1 MKKFK
6 QMNILFFTEISPFP
20 INGGERIRSYGLLKS
35 LSELGYK
42 ITAIITNSDNV
53 DLANYKIKNVEY
65 KEYKIPNKSKFD
77 RITCLHYFKKDKQL
91 VLLLNQIIND
101 RKIDLAFLDY
111 AFIGQYIS
119 FFKQKNIPVIYGT
132 HNAQSFLTQQIPAK
146 GLLRKIRK
154 MQNVLMQKIH
164 ERIFFKK
171 ADQVIVVSNEDKE
184 LHSKFINPKKI
195 QIIPNFL
202 DETRY
207 NTDSCKKENYIVMTA
222 NFGAFMNING
232 LKWFIE
238 EVWNEELDTQ
248 LKFLLV
254 GKKSKETLVEIN
266 NSKLFKNII
275 AIGEVDNIN
284 PYISKAKA
292 SVIPLLE
299 GSGSRLKC
307 IEAMAL
313 KTPIISTSKGVEG
326 IQSNNVIINDS
337 PIDFRKT
344 LLNIDDIAISEESL
358 YNKFI
363 STYSIQAV
371 KPKLEKVIYK
381 AIND

>member
-42 ITAIITNSDNV
+42 ITAIIANSDNV
-53 DLANYKIKNVEY
+53 DLANYNIKNVEY

-91 VLLLNQIIND
+91 VLLFNQIIND
-101 RKIDLAFLDY
+101 RKIDLTFLDY

-132 HNAQSFLTQQIPAK
+132 HNAQSFLTQQMPTK
-146 GLLRKIRK
+146 GLFRKLRK

-164 ERIFFKK
+164 ERIFLKK

-184 LHSKFINPKKI
+184 LYSKFINPKKI

-207 NTDSCKKENYIVMTA
+207 NTDSYEKENYIVMTA
-222 NFGAFMNING
+222 NFGAFMNFHG

-238 EVWNEELDTQ
+238 EVWNEELDTK

-254 GKKSKETLVEIN
+254 GKKSEEALVEIN

-292 SVIPLLE
+292 SVIPLLK

-337 PIDFRKT
+337 SIDFRKT
-344 LLNIDDIAISEESL
+344 LLNIDNITISEESL
-358 YNKFI
+358 YNEFI
-363 STYSIQAV
+363 SSYSIQAV

>member
-42 ITAIITNSDNV
+42 ITAIIANSDNV

-77 RITCLHYFKKDKQL
+77 RITCLHYFKEDKQL
-91 VLLLNQIIND
+91 VLLFNQIIND

-132 HNAQSFLTQQIPAK
+132 HNAQSFLTQQMPTK
-146 GLLRKIRK
+146 GLFRKLRK

-207 NTDSCKKENYIVMTA
+207 NADSYEKENYIVMTA
-222 NFGAFMNING
+222 NFGAFMNFHG

-238 EVWNEELDTQ
+238 EVWNEELDTK
-248 LKFLLV
+248 LKFLIV
-254 GKKSKETLVEIN
+254 GKKSKEALVEIK

-284 PYISKAKA
+284 PYISQAKA
-292 SVIPLLE
+292 AVIPLLE
-299 GSGSRLKC
+299 GSGTRLKC

-313 KTPIISTSKGVEG
+313 KTLVISTSKGGEG
-326 IQSNNVIINDS
+326 IQSSNVIINDS
-337 PIDFRKT
+337 SIDFRKT
-344 LLNIDDIAISEESL
+344 LLNIDDITISEESL
-358 YNKFI
+358 YNEFI
-363 STYSIQAV
+363 SSYSIQAV

>member
-42 ITAIITNSDNV
+42 ITAIIANSDNV
-53 DLANYKIKNVEY
+53 DLANYNIKNVEY

-91 VLLLNQIIND
+91 VLLFNQIIND
-101 RKIDLAFLDY
+101 RKIDLTFLDY

-132 HNAQSFLTQQIPAK
+132 HNAQSFLTQQMPTK
-146 GLLRKIRK
+146 GLFRKLRK

-164 ERIFFKK
+164 ERIFLKK

-184 LHSKFINPKKI
+184 LYSKFINPKKI

-207 NTDSCKKENYIVMTA
+207 NTDSYEKENYIVMTA
-222 NFGAFMNING
+222 NFGAFMNFHG

-238 EVWNEELDTQ
+238 EVWNEELDTK

-254 GKKSKETLVEIN
+254 GKKSEEALVEIN

-292 SVIPLLE
+292 SVIPLLK

-337 PIDFRKT
+337 SIDFRKT
-344 LLNIDDIAISEESL
+344 LLNIDDITISEESL
-358 YNKFI
+358 YNEFI
-363 STYSIQAV
+363 SSYSIQAV